1 MRDPELT
8 FSCIAMASINYGYGA
23 MQMNDMYC
31 YTVRN
36 SVSSISP
43 VVCENLVT
51 QCEEVGVTTLAINQ
65 SLQRGVNHSLLMES
79 ACLEIIVDDRR

>member
-1 MRDPELT
+1 
-8 FSCIAMASINYGYGA
+8 
-23 MQMNDMYC
+23 MNDMYC

-36 SVSSISP
+36 SISSISP

-51 QCEEVGVTTLAINQ
+51 QCEEVGVTTSINQ

-79 ACLEIIVDDRR
+79 TCLEIIVDDRR